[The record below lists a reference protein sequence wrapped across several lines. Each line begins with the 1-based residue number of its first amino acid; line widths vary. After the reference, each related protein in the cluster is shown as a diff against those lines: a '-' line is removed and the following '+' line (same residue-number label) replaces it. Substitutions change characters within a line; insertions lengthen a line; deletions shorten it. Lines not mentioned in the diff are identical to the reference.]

1 MSLDHLRFLQMFVKT
16 PRTVG
21 AIAPS
26 GRALAAE
33 IIRQAGVKRARTVVE
48 LGGGTGAF
56 TRSIVDQ
63 AREDALILSI
73 EINPTFAKILSSRF
87 ERVCVFT
94 DSAERVGE
102 HLRSLGCSSADCIVR
117 IAVGIICAPASGAA
131 AARDQRRAHRRRSV
145 CDLRVRARVADAV
158 RVAFSHMSLRDF
170 FEGQGHA
177 GGLAQPA
184 SGVRLS
190 LREVRSTCNDVY

>member
-1 MSLDHLRFLQMFVKT
+1 MSLDHLRFLQMFVRT

-26 GRALAAE
+26 SRALAAE

-63 AREDALILSI
+63 ARDDALILSI

-102 HLRSLGCSSADCIVR
+102 HLRSLGCASADCIVS
-117 IAVGIICAPASGAA
+117 GLPWASFALRHQVRLLRAISEALTDGGAFA
-131 AARDQRRAHRRRSV
+131 TFAYAHASLMPSA
-145 CDLRVRARVADAV
+145 LRFRTCLYGTFSKV
-158 RVAFSHMSLRDF
+158 RVTPVVWRNLPPAFVYRC
-170 FEGQGHA
+170 
-177 GGLAQPA
+177 
-184 SGVRLS
+184 VR
-190 LREVRSTCNDVY
+190 